1 MSRISESG
9 NISLLELQAMIKKGL
24 ESQFPRSYW
33 VVAEINELNI
43 NSSGH
48 CYLELVQQDEASSFV
63 QAKMAATIW
72 SYSFRMIRPFFETT
86 TGQQLAPGLKVL
98 VKVAIQYHEIYGI
111 SLNITDI
118 EPSFTV
124 GELELQRR
132 KTIQQL
138 KDEGIFD
145 MNRELELPILPQ
157 RIAIISSQTAA
168 GYQDF
173 MEHLHDNSYG
183 YAFSTTLFAAQV
195 QGRGAEESMLDAL
208 NILFNQ
214 IENFDVLVLIR
225 GGGSQTDLLCFDS
238 YRLASHLAQLPIPVL
253 TGIGHDK
260 DESVAD
266 LVAHTALKT
275 PTAVADFLVDRM
287 TEQEQQLND
296 FSAQIAEI
304 AYSLINEQ
312 YDYIDE
318 LTNNISN
325 QLSWLFSKELQNIE
339 YVLANKLKNAVSA
352 KLKAEEYRL
361 GLLEKTLDAN
371 NPRRIL
377 NQGYAIVQHNGKRLT
392 DPTLV
397 GENDELKIMLAKGK
411 LTARKSV
418 NECE

>member
-1 MSRISESG
+1 MSRTSESG
-9 NISLLELQAMIKKGL
+9 NITLLELQAMIKRGL
-24 ESQFPRSYW
+24 EAQFPRSYW
-33 VVAEINELNI
+33 VVAEVNELNV

-48 CYLELVQQDEASSFV
+48 CYLELVQQDDTSSFI

-72 SYSFRMIRPFFETT
+72 SYSYRMIRPFFETT
-86 TGQQLAPGLKVL
+86 TGQSLGPGLKVL
-98 VKVAIQYHEIYGI
+98 VKVAVQYHEVYGI

-138 KDEGIFD
+138 KDDGIFD

-173 MEHLHDNSYG
+173 MKHLHGNPYG

-214 IENFDVLVLIR
+214 IEKFDLLVLIR

-238 YRLASHLAQLPIPVL
+238 YRLASHLAQVPIPVL

-275 PTAVADFLVDRM
+275 PTAVADFLVERM
-287 TEQEQQLND
+287 AEQESLLNEI
-296 FSAQIAEI
+296 SGQIAEF
-304 AYSLINEQ
+304 AYDLINDQHE
-312 YDYIDE
+312 YLND
-318 LTNNISN
+318 LKRNMSAA
-325 QLSWLFSKELQNIE
+325 LSLLFSKELQNLE
-339 YVLANKLKNAVSA
+339 YTLVNKLRSTISA
-352 KLKAEEYRL
+352 RLKGEEYRL

-371 NPRRIL
+371 NPQKIL
-377 NQGYAIVQHNGKRLT
+377 SQGYAIVQHKGKRLT
-392 DPTLV
+392 DPSLV
-397 GENDELKIMLAKGK
+397 EGNDELKIMLAKGII
-411 LTARKSV
+411 TAKRKV
-418 NECE
+418 NERE

>member
-1 MSRISESG
+1 
-9 NISLLELQAMIKKGL
+9 MIKKGL
-24 ESQFPRSYW
+24 EAQFPRSYW
-33 VVAEINELNI
+33 VIAEINELKT

-48 CYLELVQQDEASSFV
+48 CYLELIQQDETSSFI

-72 SYSFRMIRPFFETT
+72 SYSFRMIQPFFETT
-86 TGQQLAPGLKVL
+86 TGQQLGAGLKVL
-98 VKVAIQYHEIYGI
+98 VKVAVQYHEIYGI

-118 EPSFTV
+118 EPSYTV
-124 GELELQRR
+124 GELALQRR

-145 MNRELELPILPQ
+145 MNRELELPVLPQ
-157 RIAIISSQTAA
+157 RVAIISSQTAA

-173 MEHLHDNSYG
+173 MEHLYNNAYG

-208 NILFNQ
+208 SILFDQ
-214 IENFDVLVLIR
+214 IDSFDVLVLIR

-266 LVAHTALKT
+266 LVAHTSLKT

-287 TEQEQQLND
+287 VEQEQQLND
-296 FSAQIAEI
+296 YSAQIADI
-304 AYSLINEQ
+304 AYDLVNEQ
-312 YDYIDE
+312 YEYIDD
-318 LTNNISN
+318 LTSSIS
-325 QLSWLFSKELQNIE
+325 SCVVALFNRELQNVE
-339 YVLANKLKNAVSA
+339 YVLVNKLRNTVSA

-361 GLLEKTLDAN
+361 GLLEKTLEAN
-371 NPRRIL
+371 NPQRIL
-377 NQGYAIVQHNGKRLT
+377 SQGYAIVQHKGKRLT
-392 DPTLV
+392 NPTLV
-397 GENDELKIMLAKGK
+397 GENDELKIMLAKGN
-411 LTARKSV
+411 LTAKRSV

>member
-1 MSRISESG
+1 
-9 NISLLELQAMIKKGL
+9 MIKRGL
-24 ESQFPRSYW
+24 EAQFPRSYW
-33 VVAEINELNI
+33 VVAEINELNV

-48 CYLELVQQDEASSFV
+48 CYLELVQQDETSSFV

-72 SYSFRMIRPFFETT
+72 SYSFRMIQPFFETA
-86 TGQQLAPGLKVL
+86 TGQSLGSGLKVL

-138 KDEGIFD
+138 KDDGIFD
-145 MNRELELPILPQ
+145 MNRELELPAMPQ
-157 RIAIISSQTAA
+157 RIAIISSPTAA

-173 MEHLHDNSYG
+173 MEQLHNNLYG

-208 NILFNQ
+208 NILFDQ
-214 IENFDVLVLIR
+214 INGFDVLVLIR

-287 TEQEQQLND
+287 AEQEQTLNEL
-296 FSAQIAEI
+296 SALIAEL
-304 AYSLINEQ
+304 AYDLITNQ
-312 YDYIDE
+312 HDYISDI
-318 LTNNISN
+318 TDSISSAIS
-325 QLSWLFSKELQNIE
+325 LLLAKELQKVE
-339 YVLANKLKNAVSA
+339 LVLTNKLSTSVLSR
-352 KLKAEEYRL
+352 LKTEEYRL
-361 GLLEKTLDAN
+361 GLLENTLEAN

-377 NQGYAIVQHNGKRLT
+377 NQGYAIVQHKGKKLV
-392 DPTLV
+392 DPALV
-397 GENDELKIMLAKGK
+397 GENDELKILLAKGI
-411 LTARKSV
+411 LTAKKSV

>member
-1 MSRISESG
+1 M
-9 NISLLELQAMIKKGL
+9 
-24 ESQFPRSYW
+24 
-33 VVAEINELNI
+33 
-43 NSSGH
+43 
-48 CYLELVQQDEASSFV
+48 
-63 QAKMAATIW
+63 
-72 SYSFRMIRPFFETT
+72 
-86 TGQQLAPGLKVL
+86 

-138 KDEGIFD
+138 KDEGVFD

-168 GYQDF
+168 GYRDF
-173 MEHLHDNSYG
+173 MEHLRNNAYG
-183 YAFSTTLFAAQV
+183 YSFSTTLFAAQV

-208 NILFNQ
+208 NILFDQ
-214 IENFDVLVLIR
+214 IDSFDVLVLIR

-287 TEQEQQLND
+287 MEQEQQLND

-304 AYSLINEQ
+304 AYSLANKQ
-312 YDYIDE
+312 RKYIDE
-318 LTNNISN
+318 LTSSISGCIAR
-325 QLSWLFSKELQNIE
+325 LFNKELQNIE
-339 YVLANKLKNAVSA
+339 YMLVNKLKNAVLA

-361 GLLEKTLDAN
+361 GLLDKTLEAN
-371 NPRRIL
+371 NPQRIL
-377 NQGYAIVQHNGKRLT
+377 SRGYAIVQHKGKRLT

-397 GENDELKIMLAKGK
+397 GKNDELRIMLAKGN
-411 LTARKSV
+411 LTAIRSI
-418 NECE
+418 NERE